1 MGESGG
7 RDAAGL
13 RLGPLADFIGFHL
26 RLAQEA
32 SFRAFAQRV
41 GDPGLRPSR
50 FAMLAI
56 IAENPGL
63 TQRALSRAS
72 GRDTSTLTTA
82 LDDLVRRGLVRRER
96 AEADRRSY
104 ALSLTPRGQRVLGR
118 LMAHACAH
126 DERLDAL
133 VGPRGKATLLR
144 LLRRIVEG
152 LDGGAEQGG
161 APR

>member
-1 MGESGG
+1 MAEGAG
-7 RDAAGL
+7 RDAAGI
-13 RLGPLADFIGFHL
+13 RLGPLEDFIGFHL

-32 SFRAFAQRV
+32 SFRAFAERV

-56 IAENPGL
+56 IRENPGL

-82 LDDLVRRGLVRRER
+82 LDDLVRRGLVVRER

-118 LMAHACAH
+118 LTAHARAH
-126 DERLDAL
+126 DDRLDAL
-133 VGPRGKATLLR
+133 VGSRGKATLLR

-152 LDGGAEQGG
+152 LDGGA
-161 APR
+161 APG

>member
-1 MGESGG
+1 MEGI
-7 RDAAGL
+7 
-13 RLGPLADFIGFHL
+13 RLGPLAGFIGFHL

-32 SFRAFAQRV
+32 SFRAFAERV

-50 FAMLAI
+50 FAMLAL

-82 LDDLVRRGLVRRER
+82 LDDMVRRGLVLRER
-96 AEADRRSY
+96 APADRRSY
-104 ALSLTPRGQRVLGR
+104 ALSLTPRGQKVLAR
-118 LMAHACAH
+118 LMAHARAH
-126 DERLDAL
+126 DARLDAL

-144 LLRRIVEG
+144 LLRRIVAG
-152 LDGGAEQGG
+152 LD
-161 APR
+161 

>member
-1 MGESGG
+1 MGEGAG

-56 IAENPGL
+56 IRENPGL

-82 LDDLVRRGLVRRER
+82 LDDLVRRGLVQRER
-96 AEADRRSY
+96 APADRRSY
-104 ALSLTPRGQRVLGR
+104 ALSLTPRGQRVLSR
-118 LMAHACAH
+118 LTAHAMAH

-152 LDGGAEQGG
+152 LDGGA
-161 APR
+161 APG